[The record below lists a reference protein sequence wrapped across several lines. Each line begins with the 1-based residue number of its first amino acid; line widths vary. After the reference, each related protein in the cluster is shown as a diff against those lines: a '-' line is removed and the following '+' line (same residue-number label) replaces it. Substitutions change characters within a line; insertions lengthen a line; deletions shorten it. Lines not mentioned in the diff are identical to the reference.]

1 MCRGGGMSY
10 SYDRS
15 RTARVDSSV
24 LGYTADDIKEFDTDE
39 RQEAFTDVYHQALD
53 LLTEIQ
59 EGFSPYLNQGVKAEQ
74 LDSVKKAVKLLKA
87 TRP

>member
-1 MCRGGGMSY
+1 
-10 SYDRS
+10 
-15 RTARVDSSV
+15 VDSSV